1 MVWFDAIVIVLILGF
16 MIAGFYFGMIRVLFG
31 ILSIYLGGLLAAI
44 YYISASHSIPSDNW
58 FLLFSFALIFLF
70 ATVAIAYLGRFFV
83 AVVKPIYLT
92 LTDKIIGIFV
102 FTFVG
107 FILMGFTYNMLKDFS
122 PNCINKCKMNQS
134 KILGFILKVD
144 TGCYNILPR
153 KCERSLDKLY
163 PRKINRMDNAVEEQE
178 VKIVEVTKT
187 EITKT
192 TKR

>member
-1 MVWFDAIVIVLILGF
+1 MVWFDAVVIVLLLGF

-31 ILSIYLGGLLAAI
+31 ILCIYLGGLLAAS
-44 YYISASHSIPSDNW
+44 YYVNVSHSIPSDNW

-70 ATVAIAYLGRFFV
+70 ATVLVAYLGRFFV
-83 AVVKPIYLT
+83 AIVKPIYLT

-102 FTFVG
+102 FAFVG
-107 FILMGFTYNMLKDFS
+107 FILMGFTYNMFKDFS

-134 KILGFILKVD
+134 KILGFILKTD
-144 TGCYNILPR
+144 TACYNILPR
-153 KCERSLDKLY
+153 KCERNLDKLY
-163 PRKINRMDNAVEEQE
+163 PKKISRMDAPVEEQE

-192 TKR
+192 TKK